1 MTTSFN
7 REDLRQMFEDS
18 GIDYSFDSD
27 TPGIFYEDG
36 THQTFN
42 QALENFRQTFIYPE
56 RNNS

>member
-27 TPGIFYEDG
+27 TPGIFYKDG

-56 RNNS
+56 RNNL